1 MATRIR
7 NRHVRIGL
15 NRGITTMAPMRYPVI
30 PLSKQDIYVTTI
42 VGDRLDLIANQ
53 FYSDVRLSWV
63 IVAANPDIIRRDSI
77 SLKPGLEI
85 RIPAN
90 PNFAVKLFKMINK

>member
-1 MATRIR
+1 MANRLRFIR
-7 NRHVRIGL
+7 RQ
-15 NRGITTMAPMRYPVI
+15 RGTNSKRVLKNIKYPNI
-30 PLSKQDIYVTTI
+30 PLSINDIYAITVE
-42 VGDRLDLIANQ
+42 GDRLDLIANQ
-53 FYSDVRLSWV
+53 FYSDVRLWWV